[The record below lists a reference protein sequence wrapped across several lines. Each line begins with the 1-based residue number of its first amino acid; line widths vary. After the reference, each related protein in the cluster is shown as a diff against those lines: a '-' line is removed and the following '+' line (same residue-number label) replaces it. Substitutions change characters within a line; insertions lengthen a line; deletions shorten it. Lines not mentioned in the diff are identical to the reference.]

1 MNSIKHKVKENKMI
15 NITPTSHYST
25 NFKAKTD
32 YSKIYKEMEK
42 ISVRRDEKIIPK
54 VKIKDKFTDR
64 KAIWEDRIDDLKDK
78 WHNKW
83 ETFHFNVMRHFLLPL
98 YVSTSVTLLGVAG
111 YMLIKPLLNGE
122 KIVRI
127 VNNDTN
133 INSQSSPQNLEKN
146 LTATADSL
154 ETLLND
160 STISFEEYRKQ
171 MNDAIEEYDVK
182 SHIQL
187 FNKHGMYSNKT
198 EIKDLKTE
206 YTHNAQGQLMN
217 VCEKHGPER
226 VNINCSQIDAK
237 IKEYKE
243 RVQLLNPNKDEVL
256 EEDMSKIQNLKVY
269 VQKRANY
276 LEKQLLENKIS
287 LKEYEKAMEKMI
299 EEYDVYAHLQLFKQ
313 NGFRTHNND
322 IQKIK
327 HGYAHDNYGHLIA
340 IDPYRNKTQM
350 TNIDCSK
357 VDKNIEILNKKLD
370 FYKSKEINDSIAIE
384 LE

>member
-1 MNSIKHKVKENKMI
+1 MI

-98 YVSTSVTLLGVAG
+98 YVSTSTLLGVAG

-171 MNDAIEEYDVK
+171 MNDAIEEYDV
-182 SHIQL
+182 
-187 FNKHGMYSNKT
+187 
-198 EIKDLKTE
+198 
-206 YTHNAQGQLMN
+206 
-217 VCEKHGPER
+217 
-226 VNINCSQIDAK
+226 
-237 IKEYKE
+237 
-243 RVQLLNPNKDEVL
+243 
-256 EEDMSKIQNLKVY
+256 
-269 VQKRANY
+269 
-276 LEKQLLENKIS
+276 
-287 LKEYEKAMEKMI
+287 
-299 EEYDVYAHLQLFKQ
+299 YAHLQLFKQ
-313 NGFRTHNND
+313 NGFRTYNND
-322 IQKIK
+322 IQNIK